1 MKNIYFSYVVQK
13 NFSGQSRATEQIIE
27 SLDQYVYRPVILNQY
42 SFNRKK
48 SRFIALIN
56 WIYKTLSIS
65 PKLMK
70 LILESNPVIHLS
82 LGQEWASFIRI
93 LWWYLPLVVFKNV
106 NLIISLNG
114 RNFQSWGEKERIA
127 KVFAWIL
134 SNAKLVTVVGP
145 NQKNTLIE
153 RFQLPPEKVE
163 IIPNT
168 SDFHGIS
175 KQEFEK
181 KFTNPSHIQVMFLSL
196 LIESKGF
203 KLFLDALLKIV
214 NEKELNYPIR
224 AFLCGTI
231 SFTKY
236 CSFFKNSEVE
246 VKKYIERTIM
256 DIEKVAK
263 ERNLDFHLTWINGIR
278 GFEKQT
284 IFENTHLFV
293 LPTFFPTE
301 SQPLV
306 LMEAMSAGCAII
318 TTKVGE
324 IENVVGKSGNYLAE
338 PSVDNLTDKIYD
350 LIQNQQMLKDQA
362 IEHLQRFSANFS
374 IDVYRAKWQS
384 IINSMI

>member
-1 MKNIYFSYVVQK
+1 MKKIYFSYVVQK

-27 SLDQYVYRPVILNQY
+27 SLDQSVYRPVILNQY
-42 SFNRKK
+42 SFDRKK
-48 SRFIALIN
+48 SRFIALFN
-56 WIYKTLSIS
+56 WIYNTLSIS

-70 LILESNPVIHLS
+70 LSLQSNPVIHLS
-82 LGQEWASFIRI
+82 LGQEWASFIRV

-114 RNFQSWGEKERIA
+114 RNFQSWGGKERIA

-134 SNAKLVTVVGP
+134 SYAQLVTVVGP

-153 RFQLPPEKVE
+153 RFHIPPEKVE

-168 SDFHGIS
+168 SDFHGIR
-175 KQEFEK
+175 KHELEE
-181 KFTNPSHIQVMFLSL
+181 KFTYPSHIQVMFLSL

-203 KLFLDALLKIV
+203 KLFLDAILKLV
-214 NEKELNYPIR
+214 REKDLNYPVK

-236 CSFFKNSEVE
+236 CSSFNNSEVE
-246 VKKYIERTIM
+246 VIKYIKHTIRE
-256 DIEKVAK
+256 IEKVAK
-263 ERNLDFHLTWINGIR
+263 ERNLDFHLTWINGVR
-278 GFEKQT
+278 GLEKQT
-284 IFENTHLFV
+284 IFEDTHLFV

-324 IENVVGKSGNYLAE
+324 IEYVVGNSGNYLAE
-338 PSVDNLTDKIYD
+338 PSVYNLTDKIHD

-374 IDVYRAKWQS
+374 IEVYRAKWQS
-384 IINSMI
+384 IINSMV